1 MPHGLDRYQ
10 GGSVRPFQSRQV
22 SHQLG
27 RLQAG
32 TELELARLES
42 RAEIEATR
50 ASAVAYVGKRA
61 MQEVTMVSQLEQQL
75 GALCP
80 MAVSRLQAIGDLTAM
95 AMAEV
100 VVDAARRL
108 R

>member
-1 MPHGLDRYQ
+1 MPYGVDRYQ
-10 GGSVRPFQSRQV
+10 GGSVSPFQARQTSRE
-22 SHQLG
+22 LG
-27 RLQAG
+27 RIQAG
-32 TELELARLES
+32 TGLELARIES

-75 GALCP
+75 GTLCP

>member
-1 MPHGLDRYQ
+1 MASGLDRYQ
-10 GGSVRPFQSRQV
+10 GGGINPFQSRQL
-22 SHQLG
+22 S
-27 RLQAG
+27 RLKSG
-32 TELELARLES
+32 TELELARMES

-61 MQEVTMVSQLEQQL
+61 MQEVTMVSQLEAQL
-75 GALCP
+75 ATLCP